1 MDELVIALDGPSGV
15 GKSSTAK
22 RVAEKLRLAYLDTG
36 AMYRAVACEIARQ
49 RLDRAD
55 ATGMGELARRADLRV
70 VTDPDAPPRVSIN
83 GRDVTEEIRKPEI
96 SAIVSTVAVVPEV
109 RRVLID
115 HMRRIIAE
123 YGRRIVVEGRDI
135 TTVVAPDAEVRVLLT
150 ADAKTRIGRR
160 AAELGEQ
167 ADQVTVTDSI
177 LRRDRDDSTVS
188 NFTVPADGVNIIDS
202 THLSLDEV
210 VAEILKLV
218 PDA

>member
-1 MDELVIALDGPSGV
+1 MGDLVIAMDGPSGV

-22 RVAEKLRLAYLDTG
+22 RVARELRLAYLDTG
-36 AMYRAVACEIARQ
+36 AMYRAVACEFVRQ
-49 RLDRAD
+49 GLDRTD
-55 ATGMGELARRADLRV
+55 ETRIGDLARTADLRV
-70 VTDPDAPPRVSIN
+70 STNPDAPRVYIN

-96 SAIVSTVAVVPEV
+96 SAIVSAVAVVPDV
-109 RRVLID
+109 RRALTER
-115 HMRRIIAE
+115 MRR
-123 YGRRIVVEGRDI
+123 
-135 TTVVAPDAEVRVLLT
+135 LT
-150 ADAKTRIGRR
+150 ADAAARIGRR

-188 NFTVPADGVNIIDS
+188 NFTEAADGVSVVDS
-202 THLSLDEV
+202 THLGLDEV